1 MKKFNLF
8 ILLFSCFLSKGES
21 SQTQTVRGQVIDKDS
36 RYPVIG
42 ATVMVL
48 DSDPILAAATDVDGY
63 FVIKNVPIGRVS
75 LKVSSLGYQDYFAS
89 NLLVVSGKELQVNIQ
104 MEESITKLDEIVIS
118 SKKNGEVNN
127 ENASVSVRSFD
138 AEQAAKYAGSL
149 NDPSRMAANFAGVQ
163 NSNDSRNDI
172 VVRGNSP
179 LGLLWRLEDID
190 IPNPNHFGTSGS
202 SGGPISMIN
211 NNLLASSDFLTA
223 AFPASYG
230 NATSA
235 VFDLKMRNG
244 NNEKHEFLGQ
254 IGFNGFE
261 VGAEG
266 PFSKESNASYILH
279 YRLSTLEAFDAIG
292 MSVGTGSAVPK
303 YQDLSFKLN
312 LPTENKGRFTLF
324 ALGGKSA
331 INLLGSETDLD
342 AQNSFSNETEDI
354 YNNNSVG
361 ILGLSH
367 TYFFNKNTSYKL
379 TMAASHQYSEANV
392 DSVAWNN
399 TSVTDIVRY
408 IDVRERQNK
417 YSAHLKFNSKI
428 NSQNKWTSG
437 LITDFY
443 DIKFADSSLI
453 SPNTNTWFVINDEEG
468 TGLLSRIY
476 TNWQHKFND
485 KVSLNMGV
493 HHLYFNVS
501 KSNALEPRI
510 GLKFKPNSKNT
521 FSFGFGVHHQLQAL
535 PIYYKRRRSD
545 GELSNKNLDFTR
557 SRQLAAGWDHSFSED
572 LRLKTEVYYQ
582 QLSNIPIEDTA
593 SSFSLVNIGAD
604 FGTPDNSDLVNE
616 GTGYNYGVELTLE
629 KFYSKQYYFL
639 LTTSLFNAKYKGSDG
654 KTRNSAFNNKYVINL
669 LAGKEWKVGKA
680 KKNQLSFDWKFTY
693 AGGRFYS
700 PLDREASIL
709 EGNQVID
716 DENAFSQRFSNYF
729 RTDIK
734 LYYRLNRPKVTHEM
748 GIEIQNFTNR
758 DNIFAIRYNERTQE
772 LTEEYQLGILPIPQY
787 RLLF

>member
-1 MKKFNLF
+1 
-8 ILLFSCFLSKGES
+8 
-21 SQTQTVRGQVIDKDS
+21 
-36 RYPVIG
+36 
-42 ATVMVL
+42 
-48 DSDPILAAATDVDGY
+48 
-63 FVIKNVPIGRVS
+63 
-75 LKVSSLGYQDYFAS
+75 
-89 NLLVVSGKELQVNIQ
+89 
-104 MEESITKLDEIVIS
+104 MEEQITKLDEVVIT

-127 ENASVSVRSFD
+127 DNASVSVRSFD
-138 AEQAAKYAGSL
+138 SEQAAKYAGSL

-202 SGGPISMIN
+202 TGGPVSMIN

-261 VGAEG
+261 FGAEG

-292 MSVGTGSAVPK
+292 ISVGTGSAVPK

-312 LPTENKGRFTLF
+312 VPTENKGRFTLF
-324 ALGGKSA
+324 ALGGISA
-331 INLLGSETDLD
+331 INLLGSETDLE

-354 YNNNSVG
+354 YNKNQVG
-361 ILGLSH
+361 IFGASH
-367 TYFFNKNTSYKL
+367 SYFFNKNTSYKL
-379 TMAASHQYSEANV
+379 TLAASHQYSETDV
-392 DSVAWNN
+392 DSIAWNN
-399 TSVTDIVRY
+399 TVINDITRY
-408 IDVRERQNK
+408 VKVREKQNK

-428 NSQNKWTSG
+428 NSQNKWTTG
-437 LITDFY
+437 YIADIY
-443 DIKFADSSLI
+443 DIAFTDSVLFA
-453 SPNTNTWFVINDEEG
+453 PNTNSWFVVNDEKG
-468 TGLLSRIY
+468 SGFLSRLY
-476 TNWQHKFND
+476 SNWQHKFSD
-485 KVSLNMGV
+485 KLRMNAGV
-493 HHLYFNVS
+493 HYLYFNVS
-501 KSNALEPRI
+501 GSNAFEPRL
-510 GLKFKPNSKNT
+510 GFKYKANSKNT
-521 FSFGFGVHHQLQAL
+521 FSLGLGVHHQLQAL
-535 PIYYKRRRSD
+535 PIYYKRRFSD
-545 GELSNKNLDFTR
+545 GALSNKNLDFTR
-557 SRQLAAGWDHSFSED
+557 STQVASGWNHSFSDD
-572 LRLKTEVYYQ
+572 LRLKTEIYYQ
-582 QLSNIPIEDTA
+582 YLSNIPIEDTS
-593 SSFSLVNIGAD
+593 SSFSLINIGTD
-604 FGTPDNSDLVNE
+604 FGTPDNNDLVNE
-616 GTGYNYGVELTLE
+616 GIGYNYGIELTLE

-639 LTTSLFNAKYKGSDG
+639 LTTSLFNSKYKASDD
-654 KTRNSAFNNKYVINL
+654 KLRNTAFNNNYVINL

-680 KKNQLSFDWKFTY
+680 KKNQLSFDWKFTF
-693 AGGRFYS
+693 AGGRYYS

-709 EGNQVID
+709 EGGQVID
-716 DENAFSQRFSNYF
+716 DENAFTERFTNYF

-734 LYYRLNRPKVTHEM
+734 VYYRINRPKVTHEM
-748 GIEIQNFTNR
+748 GIEIQNVTNR
-758 DNIFAIRYNERTQE
+758 DNIFAIRYNERTQQ